1 MLTLLVQG
9 SVRTGSFASLC
20 RSADPFRSS
29 PNSGHSVSGPPLPKS
44 ARNRLN
50 APIRSRRRSSIRRL
64 DKLSNIVKHCRE
76 QQLKMENPRAER
88 PIRGADAGNASF
100 RPRNRDSGRTHR
112 HAREGEGTRIY
123 HHRAPRGVG
132 AVLLPRRQA
141 AAGRLRHRHLRQ
153 DRRRGNREL
162 KLAKIA
168 VQYTLGTASTRI
180 PLLANG
186 TIDLECGNTTN
197 NAERQQQV
205 WYTNTHFL
213 TASRFVSKVESK
225 IGSISDLKGKTIV
238 SPAGST
244 NIKQALEFNSRLN
257 LGMRIIP
264 AQDQAE
270 AFLMVETGRAVAFVQ
285 GDIVLAGLIANA
297 KDPKAYVISEDAFS
311 KPEPYGI
318 MLRKDDTPFKA
329 IADAATATLYES
341 PEGAALYAKWFTQ
354 PIPPK
359 GINLNI
365 PMSPAMRK
373 AFEKPTDSPDPS
385 TY

>member
-1 MLTLLVQG
+1 MRKDLFVALTLITLLSEHANAMADGLTGTLAKVKELG
-9 SVRTGSFASLC
+9 YITIGHREASVPFSYLDDKRQPVGFAIDIC
-20 RSADPFRSS
+20 A
-29 PNSGHSVSGPPLPKS
+29 K
-44 ARNRLN
+44 
-50 APIRSRRRSSIRRL
+50 
-64 DKLSNIVKHCRE
+64 IV
-76 QQLKMENPRAER
+76 
-88 PIRGADAGNASF
+88 DA
-100 RPRNRDSGRTHR
+100 
-112 HAREGEGTRIY
+112 
-123 HHRAPRGVG
+123 VK
-132 AVLLPRRQA
+132 
-141 AAGRLRHRHLRQ
+141 
-153 DRRRGNREL
+153 REL
-162 KLAKIA
+162 KLDKLE
-168 VQYTLGTASTRI
+168 VRYQLVTASTRI

-213 TASRFVSKVESK
+213 TASRFVPKVESK
-225 IGSISDLKGKTIV
+225 IGSISDKGKTIV

-257 LGMRIIP
+257 LGMTIIP

-270 AFLMVETGRAVAFVQ
+270 AFLMVETSRAVAFVQ
-285 GDIVLAGLIANA
+285 DDIVLAGLIANA

-318 MLRKDDTPFKA
+318 MLRKDDTAFKA
-329 IADAATATLYES
+329 IADAATASLYQS
-341 PEGAALYAKWFTQ
+341 PELAALYDKWFTQ

-359 GINLNI
+359 GVNLDI
-365 PMSPAMRK
+365 PMSPAMKR